1 MYADKLDVSQPEQ
14 IDPRALLASGMKF
27 IRSVRSQRVKIGAC
41 LSGQENVD
49 RAGINAGSVILTR
62 HASGF
67 DQSIAQGLP
76 LLVQHAVSVLMG
88 IDRLLNA
95 GRIEHDVHGALRRTL
110 VARGAWQQQGNA
122 AQLALE

>member
-1 MYADKLDVSQPEQ
+1 M
-14 IDPRALLASGMKF
+14 
-27 IRSVRSQRVKIGAC
+27 KIGAC

-49 RAGINAGSVILTR
+49 RAGTDAGSVILTR
-62 HASGF
+62 HASGL
-67 DQSIAQGLP
+67 DQSIAKGLP